1 MLTGAMLGLMR
12 QIGLDIITL
21 TEEIGEAEF
30 FSSRFT
36 QAETLRLL
44 GNMVKTANDIPET
57 VRERMPQ
64 IDWAAWAELQSKLDQ
79 PSKYPFQLWVVIKEL
94 TPLTVQHLNE
104 YRRTQPKLFSFVA

>member
-30 FSSRFT
+30 FASRFT
-36 QAETLRLL
+36 RAETFRLL
-44 GNMVKTANDIPET
+44 GNMVKTANEIPVT

-64 IDWAAWAELQSKLDQ
+64 IDWAAWDELQSKLDH

-94 TPLTVQHLNE
+94 TPMTVQQLND